1 MEGQLSDAT
10 AVIKTGRS
18 TLYSTIIDNNE
29 RWKNIAESALSS
41 SINDY
46 NHPATG
52 RSTIPKSLRSSFNDY
67 NNGGSKMSTIR
78 KSIKKRMRWSKEG
91 TISSTE
97 HLLFQFGAKRQ

>member
-29 RWKNIAESALSS
+29 RWRNIAESALGS
-41 SINDY
+41 
-46 NHPATG
+46 PATG

-67 NNGGSKMSTIR
+67 NDGGSKMSTIR